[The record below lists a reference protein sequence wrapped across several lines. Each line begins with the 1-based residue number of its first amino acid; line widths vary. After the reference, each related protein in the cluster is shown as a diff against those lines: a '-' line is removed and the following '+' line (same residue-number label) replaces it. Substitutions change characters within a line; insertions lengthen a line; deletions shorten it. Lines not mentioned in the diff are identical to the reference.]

1 MSPFFFLFRELL
13 GAIRMRSGLLFLG
26 MTAAIFAFL
35 AVLSCF
41 FLVGTPTGTPVH
53 STTSLGTITVYLSP
67 QLSDQDVQ
75 TLYLKL
81 RDRADVADVHF
92 LFGAEIAPD
101 QFGGAFRVRAADP
114 AHAAALGATI
124 GKLNGVRQVIVAPRG
139 TTRLNLPTPV
149 RIGLLLGLVVSG
161 FLSLFIARAAFL
173 ELLRGFAPQI
183 VMMDLAGTPERAMQ
197 VPVIALGVACGLIAS
212 IVLIA
217 IVYVLH
223 ISALSP
229 SGAILSTAPGLT
241 DGGRVL
247 TSSLLSLF
255 LGLVLGTLA
264 GVLGAS
270 LIPRFRT

>member
-13 GAIRMRSGLLFLG
+13 GATRMKSGLLFLG

-35 AVLSCF
+35 AVFSCF
-41 FLVGTPTGTPVH
+41 FLVGTPTAVH
-53 STTSLGTITVYLSP
+53 SATSLGTITVYLSP
-67 QLSDQDVQ
+67 KLSDQDVQ

-81 RDRADVADVHF
+81 RDRADVANVHF
-92 LFGAEIAPD
+92 LFASEIASD
-101 QFGGAFRVRAADP
+101 QPGGAFRVRAANP
-114 AHAAALGATI
+114 AHAAALATTI
-124 GKLNGVRQVIVAPRG
+124 GKLIGVRQVIVAPRG
-139 TTRLNLPTPV
+139 TTRLDLPRPV
-149 RIGLLLGLVVSG
+149 RIGLVLGLVMSG
-161 FLSLFIARAAFL
+161 FLLLFIARAAFL
-173 ELLRGFAPQI
+173 DLLRGFSPQI
-183 VMMDLAGTPERAMQ
+183 VLMDLAGTHARTMQ
-197 VPVIALGVACGLIAS
+197 VPVIALGAVCGLIAS

-247 TSSLLSLF
+247 ASSLLSL
-255 LGLVLGTLA
+255 LIGPVLGTLA
-264 GVLGAS
+264 GIYGAS